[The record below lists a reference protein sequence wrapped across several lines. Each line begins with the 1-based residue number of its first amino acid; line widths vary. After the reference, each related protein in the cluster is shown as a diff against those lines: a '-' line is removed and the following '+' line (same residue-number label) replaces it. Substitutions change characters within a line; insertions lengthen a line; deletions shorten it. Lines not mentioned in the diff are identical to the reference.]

1 MARAMKK
8 VIDRTVV
15 NPNIDT
21 QWFVNTLRDL
31 KISLRGYDRHPE
43 VKGATGYATRLF
55 RGMKQ
60 FSTEDGRMF
69 SRVTGTDFNEVMKR
83 AVGLAEA
90 DTDVADS
97 RMVVVE
103 GWVDLTRRVRSDG
116 LLGPRRVTLPPDMGS
131 GTIALRYQTQGT
143 NLDAMDGAI
152 IYCRPLGPF
161 NPEMLNRWCYVKIA
175 KGGVRLI
182 RILKKGSSAGRFNL
196 WNDTDVDADV
206 EIVSAA
212 AVEWMRF

>member
-1 MARAMKK
+1 MKK

-21 QWFVNTLRDL
+21 PWFKNKL
-31 KISLRGYDRHPE
+31 KDIGLSLREYEKRPE
-43 VKGATGYATRLF
+43 VKEAVGYASRLF

-83 AVGLAEA
+83 AIGLAEA
-90 DTDVADS
+90 DSDVADS

-103 GWVDLTRRVRSDG
+103 GWVDPTRRVRSDG

-143 NLDAMDGAI
+143 NLDAMDGAV
-152 IYCRPLGPF
+152 IYCRPLSPF
-161 NPEMLNRWCYVKIA
+161 NHEMLNRWCLIKPK
-175 KGGVRLI
+175 KGPRVI
-182 RILKKGSSAGRFNL
+182 RILKRGSSSRAFNL
-196 WNDTDVDADV
+196 WNDSDVTPDV
-206 EIVSAA
+206 EIMSAA
-212 AVEWMRF
+212 VIEWMRF